1 VSPQNFLKALFE
13 RGVIER
19 AFEPEG
25 DGDVVGRDAG
35 LELIEKPES
44 LLSKRQR
51 PRSRSA
57 SLRDRTDGL
66 VGRNANAF
74 FLQQRIQQLH
84 SVLRQTGRLHL
95 SFDHLFL
102 VCFDNNAEGVG

>member
-35 LELIEKPES
+35 LELIEKP
-44 LLSKRQR
+44 
-51 PRSRSA
+51 
-57 SLRDRTDGL
+57 
-66 VGRNANAF
+66 
-74 FLQQRIQQLH
+74 
-84 SVLRQTGRLHL
+84 
-95 SFDHLFL
+95 
-102 VCFDNNAEGVG
+102 